1 MNRKLVIKQLIID
14 ECDKD
19 ISTSDIS
26 DDEPL
31 FGSTSVLQLDS
42 IDALTLSLALQKKF
56 GVRLTDSKDLRR
68 AFETVA
74 TLDTFLGKQQ

>member
-1 MNRKLVIKQLIID
+1 MDRKLIIKQLIID

-19 ISTSDIS
+19 IAATDIS
-26 DDEPL
+26 DDEQL
-31 FGSTSVLQLDS
+31 FGPSSHLQLDS

-74 TLDTFLGKQQ
+74 TLDTFLDQQQ